1 MFSKSVALFGVWF
14 LVEVSL
20 LFCVKLLY
28 GFKYSSWYKTVKECL
43 SMYVQFYHKVKN
55 ISKLRF
61 CNFASHSPQVGSG
74 LGKGL

>member
-28 GFKYSSWYKTVKECL
+28 GFQYSSWYKTVKNVYLCT
-43 SMYVQFYHKVKN
+43 YNF
-55 ISKLRF
+55 IIKLK
-61 CNFASHSPQVGSG
+61 H
-74 LGKGL
+74 L